1 MTLATGDGSLF
12 LLDVTGLALLVV
24 GHHER
29 WLWAIGL
36 EGMTIH
42 TGLVFGTFAFHQFS
56 VFVDMVANSTVVDSG
71 FVVMIVMVKS
81 AYGALQ
87 LPKGFYIEVC
97 IVLRK
102 SRNTAKRDK
111 EHDSA
116 ESEVS
121 V

>member
-1 MTLATGDGSLF
+1 MTLATSDGAFF
-12 LLDVTGLALLVV
+12 LLDVTGLALLVI
-24 GHHER
+24 GHHEP
-29 WLWAIGL
+29 WLRAIGL
-36 EGMTIH
+36 EGMAIH

-71 FVVMIVMVKS
+71 FVVVIVMVKS

-87 LPKGFYIEVC
+87 FPKGIDIQVC
-97 IVLRK
+97 VFLGK

-116 ESEVS
+116 ENEVS